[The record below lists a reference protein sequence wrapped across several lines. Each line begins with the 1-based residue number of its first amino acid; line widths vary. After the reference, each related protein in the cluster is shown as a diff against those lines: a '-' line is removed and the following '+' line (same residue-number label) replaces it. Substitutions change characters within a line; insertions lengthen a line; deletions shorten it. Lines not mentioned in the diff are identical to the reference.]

1 MIFDSD
7 VQRLI
12 SSNSEIRYSHFTITE
27 IRAKR
32 LSTFYDLFVQCYSS
46 NFSVKMR
53 IHRIKKV
60 YNFVFYVTNIAIS

>member
-32 LSTFYDLFVQCYSS
+32 LSTFYDLFL
-46 NFSVKMR
+46 
-53 IHRIKKV
+53 
-60 YNFVFYVTNIAIS
+60 